1 MLIFM
6 LHPVSGKPVF
16 STSPKYKDVVT
27 NKH

>member
-16 STSPKYKDVVT
+16 SISAKYKDVVT
-27 NKH
+27 NIH